1 MYPYWILLLRMQLG
15 IALLE
20 EILNI
25 ATYCIVLYLL
35 NNNDADD
42 QEVRRNIGFLMI
54 GFEGLGFFLIF
65 CDQVYSSW
73 GVLKVCLRFDE
84 IV

>member
-1 MYPYWILLLRMQLG
+1 MCQYPFVPRWQLG

-35 NNNDADD
+35 NNDDADD
-42 QEVRRNIGFLMI
+42 QEVRRRIGFLMI
-54 GFEGLGFFLIF
+54 CFEGLGFFLIF

-73 GVLKVCLRFDE
+73 GVFVVCLPFDE
-84 IV
+84 IA